1 MYTDDCL
8 VISENSEK
16 VLRHEIEEYFQ
27 KKKNCQ
33 LVHLKFMKIRE
44 VQFDTGV
51 ECWAFNSSQYVQ
63 ETSRNFKKN
72 LEEQNE

>member
-1 MYTDDCL
+1 
-8 VISENSEK
+8 
-16 VLRHEIEEYFQ
+16 
-27 KKKNCQ
+27 
-33 LVHLKFMKIRE
+33 MKIRE